1 MAPRGGDSRSG
12 FDSGIGFVGE
22 SLIFCKEM
30 CVNVW
35 HRTISSEKKLWCN
48 CLWEGGCGCN
58 RTGEE
63 TPLFY

>member
-30 CVNVW
+30 CVNVCKCVAQN
-35 HRTISSEKKLWCN
+35 HKQ
-48 CLWEGGCGCN
+48 
-58 RTGEE
+58 
-63 TPLFY
+63 